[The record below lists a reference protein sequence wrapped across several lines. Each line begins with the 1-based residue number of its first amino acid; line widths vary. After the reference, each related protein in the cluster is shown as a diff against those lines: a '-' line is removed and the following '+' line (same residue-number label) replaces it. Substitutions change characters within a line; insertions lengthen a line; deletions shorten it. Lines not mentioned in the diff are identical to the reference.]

1 MIYGYARVS
10 TGKED
15 QEKSIPNQV
24 AAIEELADTIDD
36 SFGGVFVDDGV
47 SAYKIELRDRPNG
60 RRMHDKL
67 ERGDTVI
74 ATDYD
79 RLWRI
84 ENDRECCKDSWNNLG
99 VTLHIVGQAAQKPRP
114 RITADEMLVEKI
126 EGVLPQYRSHKHG
139 DKVWNCHRRYRKNKK
154 PYAAMRP
161 WGWKSNGKGDWV
173 ENSKEREV
181 AERITFLR
189 DDQGLSWR
197 KIANTLFL
205 AKIRKPVTQ
214 KNSSGRYWPSD
225 CRSLYRASEDEYPI
239 SPQAPSSIVDS
250 SS

>member
-10 TGKED
+10 TGKDD

-24 AAIEELADTIDD
+24 VAIEELAETIDD
-36 SFGGVFVDDGV
+36 SFGGVFLDDGV
-47 SAYKIELRDRPNG
+47 SAYKIELRNRPSG

-84 ENDRECCKDSWNNLG
+84 GSDRESCKEAWNNIG
-99 VTLHIVGQAAQKPRP
+99 VTLHIVGQAPQKPKQ
-114 RITADEMLVEKI
+114 RIMADEMLMEKLN
-126 EGVLPQYRSHKHG
+126 GVMPQYQSHKHG
-139 DKVWNCHRRYRKNKK
+139 DKVWTCHRRYRKNKK

-161 WGWKSNGKGDWV
+161 WGWRSNGKGDWV
-173 ENSKEREV
+173 ENFKERDI
-181 AERITFLR
+181 ADRITVLR

-197 KIANTLFL
+197 KIENTLFL

-214 KNSSGRYWPSD
+214 KNSSGRYHHPE
-225 CRSLYRASEDEYPI
+225 CRSLYLAAANEYPKT
-239 SPQAPSSIVDS
+239 PQVPSSIVDS
-250 SS
+250 S